1 MKTRARILISNYGQS
16 ITVKRSENDKP
27 FNAKA
32 FIQPLRKDDQSDL
45 YGDYV
50 DNKNQNVEQ
59 YLYIGYP
66 ETKLSSAPN
75 AIITVDN
82 QNYFIKKAEEV
93 VFSDKVL
100 YERAVLEKSQS

>member
-16 ITVKRSENDKP
+16 ITVKKNEDDKP
-27 FNAKA
+27 IHTKA
-32 FIQPLRKDDQSDL
+32 FVQPLRCDYQSEL

-50 DNKNQNVEQ
+50 DSNNKNVEQ
-59 YLYIGYP
+59 YLYIGDP
-66 ETKLSSAPN
+66 EIKLSSAPN

-93 VFSDKVL
+93 IFSDKVL